1 MGNPPR
7 VTLNGSQSAR
17 DQWPPIPLLHCTAL
31 VRRSTV
37 YLNACRH
44 PRGVEIAPDPL
55 KLISSQAR
63 ERGNCLMKMDHGDGF
78 TFHFLT
84 AGIRLYYSQSSP
96 LSSPSQTRH
105 SGGSVYSL
113 QFWFQCLFLGR
124 CVCMC
129 VCVWC
134 LLPRECKNLP
144 ALQNLLSWL
153 VNREMLTIQ
162 PSSIWPHSS
171 WSSCSVRSPVK

>member
-17 DQWPPIPLLHCTAL
+17 DQWPPIPLLHCAAL
-31 VRRSTV
+31 VLCSTV
-37 YLNACRH
+37 YLNTCRH
-44 PRGVEIAPDPL
+44 PRGGEIAPDPL
-55 KLISSQAR
+55 KLIPSQAR
-63 ERGNCLMKMDHGDGF
+63 ERGNCLMKMDHSDGF

-113 QFWFQCLFLGR
+113 YFWFLVLIFFG
-124 CVCMC
+124 CVRVC
-129 VCVWC
+129 VCVAC
-134 LLPRECKNLP
+134 LLPAECRNQP
-144 ALQNLLSWL
+144 AFQNLLSWL

-162 PSSIWPHSS
+162 PQFHLATFFL
-171 WSSCSVRSPVK
+171 V

>member
-7 VTLNGSQSAR
+7 VTLNGSQSAQ
-17 DQWPPIPLLHCTAL
+17 DQWPPIPLLRCTAL
-31 VRRSTV
+31 ALHSTV
-37 YLNACRH
+37 YLNTCRH
-44 PRGVEIAPDPL
+44 PRGGEIAPDPL

-84 AGIRLYYSQSSP
+84 AGIQLYYSQSSP
-96 LSSPSQTRH
+96 LCSPSQTRH

-113 QFWFQCLFLGR
+113 QFGFCAFFWEVR
-124 CVCMC
+124 
-129 VCVWC
+129 VCVHVCGVCW
-134 LLPRECKNLP
+134 LPECKNLP
-144 ALQNLLSWL
+144 ALQNLLSWP

>member
-31 VRRSTV
+31 VLHSTV
-37 YLNACRH
+37 YLNTCRH
-44 PRGVEIAPDPL
+44 PRGGEIAPDPL
-55 KLISSQAR
+55 KLIPSQAR

-96 LSSPSQTRH
+96 LSSRSQTRH

-113 QFWFQCLFLGR
+113 QFGFSGFFWEA
-124 CVCMC
+124 
-129 VCVWC
+129 CVWC
-134 LLPRECKNLP
+134 LLPPECKNLP